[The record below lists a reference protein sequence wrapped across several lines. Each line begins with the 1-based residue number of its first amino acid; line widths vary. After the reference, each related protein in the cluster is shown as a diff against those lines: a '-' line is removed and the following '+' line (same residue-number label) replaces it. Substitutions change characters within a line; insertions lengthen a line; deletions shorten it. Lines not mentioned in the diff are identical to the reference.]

1 MPKAEDGGRNTFQT
15 ATLKIFWIRIENE
28 KKKRYQFGSLIIQQ
42 RSDFKIPSRQNS

>member
-28 KKKRYQFGSLIIQQ
+28 KKK
-42 RSDFKIPSRQNS
+42 KIPVWLINNSTTF